1 MNPDENIDF
10 IIGDPENCKN
20 TNTATVKVFWMPVVQ
35 GNMINGQYQWLDNRR
50 GFNDTPMTGL
60 KWKRSEP
67 NGLHTEPCVTAWLLD
82 GEYLWNDESCH
93 PLKCSICDMPVI
105 QTYWLRGPDLFDH
118 KYLFSLDSQE
128 NSSKIRFEG
137 VESSWIIW
145 TPLKGHTQIMDMRYN
160 YSTNFD
166 HNPFGLTKPQKS
178 ISQKDC
184 HQWVFTNVSS
194 LESNLLYQ
202 QQLIYFFFCS
212 AIQVTSLHVGMVIAY
227 L

>member
-10 IIGDPENCKN
+10 IIGDPEICKN
-20 TNTATVKVFWMPVVQ
+20 TNTRFVKVFWMPVVQ
-35 GNMINGQYQWLDNRR
+35 GNMVNGQYQQLDNRR

-128 NSSKIRFEG
+128 NSSNIRFEG

-166 HNPFGLTKPQKS
+166 HNPFGLTPKVNLPKRLSSVGFHKCKLFRIQLALS
-178 ISQKDC
+178 ATIYIFFAVQSQ
-184 HQWVFTNVSS
+184 
-194 LESNLLYQ
+194 
-202 QQLIYFFFCS
+202 
-212 AIQVTSLHVGMVIAY
+212 
-227 L
+227 